1 MTLARP
7 ATNYKH
13 VVSWSVW
20 RPYIWDPWPKDVIS
34 SWWWRL
40 HPMHLGAL
48 ESHPYFWPHFWVATS
63 ALFHHFSIGEAI
75 SQEKKS
81 SNKST
86 RKPIILLM
94 EEILHQLIW
103 YIFHYVL
110 EIAGVC
116 LGFLQSTVPHVCI
129 SDSYVQCLCCKQ
141 APNGQQH
148 DASLICH
155 KFGVETSLSHHQCW
169 ANKRIHHL
177 KTCHH
182 STHWLRTQG
191 STTSSSSASPRSR

>member
-1 MTLARP
+1 MVTIASYAPWSTRISPVFLAP
-7 ATNYKH
+7 FLSCNVCA
-13 VVSWSVW
+13 
-20 RPYIWDPWPKDVIS
+20 IS
-34 SWWWRL
+34 SLQHRR
-40 HPMHLGAL
+40 
-48 ESHPYFWPHFWVATS
+48 SHKPR
-63 ALFHHFSIGEAI
+63 
-75 SQEKKS
+75 KKS